1 VASPWQLADRRSI
14 QNNHKP
20 KLHII
25 YECGFCCAASE
36 SWVVFPAFPHPTF
49 PPFSHYFLLLF
60 CLPFFWSA
68 SKNRKGGK
76 AKAEIVEQNLN
87 LNEIVFGD
95 SLCMPGLFHCSGWC

>member
-1 VASPWQLADRRSI
+1 MWFLLCSLEE
-14 QNNHKP
+14 
-20 KLHII
+20 LG
-25 YECGFCCAASE
+25 GFSCISL
-36 SWVVFPAFPHPTF
+36 V